1 MHVSVPE
8 ILVHRRKASN
18 RTIIGGL
25 ERRDDRRARRL
36 LQTAEARRVRTLGA
50 PEPNEVKI

>member
-8 ILVHRRKASN
+8 VLVHRRKASN

-25 ERRDDRRARRL
+25 ERRDNRRARRL